1 MLIASLIARLIEQ
14 EYEALADEMLS
25 AATPSSALAQLLSSS
40 TPSSAL
46 DGSAYAGGANGG
58 SGSANGGTP
67 LPNGC
72 NCHGTTFATPSTQ
85 TGASVATIPSASS
98 RATIPSASSRAT
110 IPSASL
116 LFAS

>member
-25 AATPSSALAQLLSSS
+25 AATPSSALA
-40 TPSSAL
+40 
-46 DGSAYAGGANGG
+46 GSAYAGGANGG

-85 TGASVATIPSASS
+85 TGASVATIPSAS
-98 RATIPSASSRAT
+98 
-110 IPSASL
+110 L

>member
-14 EYEALADEMLS
+14 DYEALADEMLS

-46 DGSAYAGGANGG
+46 AGSAYAGGANGG

-98 RATIPSASSRAT
+98 RATIPSAS
-110 IPSASL
+110 L